1 MLRRNNNISMSIVS
15 NKDVAESTLPVVGA
29 VVTSANLTAGAVVL
43 VDLGHRRMSNTEYAA
58 LANGG
63 QFMIVQGNGSEK
75 PLLKTPVLTKGQ
87 VTFTKSRHKDT
98 VQQVTTIGY
107 NGTTG
112 SLPAANNTSF
122 HIKLRKNDN
131 DSANQSQPTSLF
143 AQYKTDG
150 TGTQEELALGLAKNF
165 NKNFADEPANGYA
178 KAEVICDNAGAEALG
193 ANDTL
198 VATKGSKEV
207 VIVETGGVLPYLF
220 VVGDFIRFGTSLTS
234 QVYKITAT
242 TVTVADGGTLTL
254 DRPATEDFEADSGVG
269 LVSYITAA
277 NAATANFGIVI
288 TGIQA
293 PFDVNKFRNFYV
305 NRFTVTFSDA
315 DTLVSH
321 TQGAITGNGM
331 WQQVAM
337 DEYMTY
343 GFEGQN
349 EMLGV
354 PPTARYQFV
363 KIPGVGANTA
373 LSSRYSVLNIAWTEH
388 ISNIITSS
396 DAKGSVVVYLNLS
409 NATLGLLDTATE
421 NVGETLVVA
430 LGLTAADFDMV

>member
-15 NKDVAESTLPVVGA
+15 NKDVAESTLPAVGA

-178 KAEVICDNAGAEALG
+178 KAEVINDEAGAVPTG
-193 ANDTL
+193 TTTTFTT
-198 VATKGSKEV
+198 VAGSKEV
-207 VIVETGGVLPYLF
+207 TI
-220 VVGDFIRFGTSLTS
+220 D
-234 QVYKITAT
+234 
-242 TVTVADGGTLTL
+242 GTLTNVAVGDSIRLEGTGVTKAIYVVTAYTASTSIIL
-254 DRPATEDFEADSGVG
+254 DRPFNGVAG
-269 LVSYITAA
+269 VYAIASVRRITAA
-277 NAATANFGIVI
+277 NATAAEYGIII

-321 TQGAITGNGM
+321 TQGAITGNGV